1 MIHSPRGRMLLSH
14 NFDLVKAPIPA
25 LSRLAFLQVM
35 AEALKP
41 WDDVTCTEIDN
52 PHWMVDIGFDPALR
66 SPQAVGEC
74 CAQALFQSRL
84 DLKLDDLSAYAVL
97 VLGGIKTS
105 PALGPSP
112 TSLQPGQWGVDVVET
127 ASIET
132 FLQGINWDATIA
144 AKPPDQIFK
153 VELTHPL
160 TR

>member
-1 MIHSPRGRMLLSH
+1 MLLSH

-105 PALGPSP
+105 PPWVRRPHRYNPASGVSMWSKQLQLKHFCRVLTG
-112 TSLQPGQWGVDVVET
+112 TQRLQP
-127 ASIET
+127 S
-132 FLQGINWDATIA
+132 
-144 AKPPDQIFK
+144 
-153 VELTHPL
+153 PL
-160 TR
+160 TRFLRLS